1 MMLDHDGLIAL
12 LRERCKA
19 EGSANRF
26 AANHDICQGYVA
38 SVLNG
43 WEKPGPQIALAL
55 GFKKIIRFVPIT

>member
-1 MMLDHDGLIAL
+1 MMLDHDDLLEL

-38 SVLNG
+38 NVLTG
-43 WEKPGPQIALAL
+43 REKPGPAIALAL
-55 GFKKIIRFVPIT
+55 GFKKIIAFVPIE